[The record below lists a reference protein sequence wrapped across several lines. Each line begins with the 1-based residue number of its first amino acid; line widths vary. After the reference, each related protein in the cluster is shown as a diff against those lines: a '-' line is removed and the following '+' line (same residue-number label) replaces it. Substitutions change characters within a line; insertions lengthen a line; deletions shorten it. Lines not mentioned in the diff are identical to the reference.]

1 MNRSKEITKKY
12 FDFLDRHI
20 DDVATG
26 KVSDFMELNQIAS
39 ELSISHTHLSDTI
52 QKETGHHPCHF
63 YDLKI
68 IEIAKKMMLETDFTI
83 AEIARILT
91 YNPSNFTKFFKKI
104 LSETPKQWR
113 ENNSRA

>member
-1 MNRSKEITKKY
+1 MHRS
-12 FDFLDRHI
+12 FLSSF
-20 DDVATG
+20 
-26 KVSDFMELNQIAS
+26 VS
-39 ELSISHTHLSDTI
+39 HLSDTI